1 MDETLHRAVTNS
13 GIVIP
18 PARQR
23 TLSPPL
29 RSLHRRILRHFAD
42 RATAP
47 APRLLGEWA
56 HDLDVS
62 LDTALDQLVADDPS
76 TPARTRSAPSPA
88 VTPYRLPAARLCR
101 PTVPLTR
108 SAYPACLAAM

>member
-1 MDETLHRAVTNS
+1 MDETLHRAVMNS

-42 RATAP
+42 NATAP
-47 APRLLGEWA
+47 APQLLGKWT
-56 HDLDVS
+56 HDLGVN
-62 LDTALDQLVADDPS
+62 LDAAVGQLVAADLMETDP
-76 TPARTRSAPSPA
+76 RAPSPA
-88 VTPYRLPAARLCR
+88 VTPCRLTAARLCR
-101 PTVPLTR
+101 LTVPLTR
-108 SAYPACLAAM
+108 SASLACLAAM